1 MNVEIAN
8 RLQQLRKN
16 NNLSQE
22 ELAEKI
28 GVSRQAVSK
37 WERAEASPDT
47 DNLILLSRLYNM
59 SLDELLR
66 TDSKPLGGVSLKKD
80 NYKEPAREMRP
91 DNYTEEEIYPNRE
104 TAHNSIPQGSPFGA
118 DISEEEK
125 RKTAP
130 DGDFGEFGEAMGR
143 AGRAIG
149 DAINAAG
156 DRVREEMKRTGK
168 DGKSFEDRLE
178 KSMTKIGNGIEKA
191 GRAVERSFDKLGQ
204 KMEEKE
210 KRYANMY
217 GYESGSMDNSSNKK
231 KHKKK
236 HKKEQNPPA
245 TLFDKLFCFLVLG
258 TFFSCVGVGLAH
270 PGWVLFLLIPFYY
283 TTKNALRK
291 RNLLLFCYPLLCAII
306 YFGVGG
312 FLDTIWWS
320 LAVCWYE
327 IMWLLF
333 LTIPLYYTGIV
344 AIKKR
349 NPLIFCY
356 PVLCAIV
363 YLGFGLVFSKISYW
377 ASDIWFS
384 AAWAPLAMS
393 IPIYYIVISHFRQKS
408 KAADSTHSTVSGAV
422 D

>member
-47 DNLILLSRLYNM
+47 ENLILLSKLYRM
-59 SLDELLR
+59 SLDELVNTNSR
-66 TDSKPLGGVSLKKD
+66 PISLKKD
-80 NYKEPAREMRP
+80 DYKEPAREMRP

-104 TAHNSIPQGSPFGA
+104 TTHNSIPQGSPFGA

-125 RKTAP
+125 RKSSP
-130 DGDFGEFGEAMGR
+130 DVDFGEFGEAMNR

-156 DRVREEMKRTGK
+156 DRVRVEMKRPGK

-178 KSMTKIGNGIEKA
+178 RSMNRIGNGIERA
-191 GRAVERSFDKLGQ
+191 GRAVERSFDKLGE
-204 KMEEKE
+204 KMDEKE
-210 KRYANMY
+210 KKYSYNY
-217 GYESGSMDNSSNKK
+217 SYSYSSSEKKKK
-231 KHKKK
+231 KHKHDTQK
-236 HKKEQNPPA
+236 PPA
-245 TLFDKLFCFLVLG
+245 TLFDKLFCFLILG
-258 TFFSCVGVGLAH
+258 VFFSFVGIGLAH
-270 PGWVLFLLIPFYY
+270 PGWVLFLLIPLYY

-291 RNLLLFCYPLLCAII
+291 RNLLLFCYPLLCAVI
-306 YFGVGG
+306 YFGIGG
-312 FLDTIWWS
+312 FLDLIFWGS
-320 LAVCWYE
+320 LAVHWYE
-327 IMWLLF
+327 IMWILF

-356 PVLCAIV
+356 PVLCAVI
-363 YLGFGLVFSKISYW
+363 YIFFGLFFDMFSWW
-377 ASDIWFS
+377 ASSTWFS
-384 AAWAPLAMS
+384 VAWAPLAMS

-408 KAADSTHSTVSGAV
+408 KAANSTHSSVSSAV